1 MMVLNGKAI
10 KREHIMKQ
18 KRESKM
24 KILYFA
30 ELKELLNRSTET
42 IHLDTTL
49 TVQEFESYL
58 LKHHRELKSKNF
70 KLPLMKNSS
79 DKMIWSNQEIQ
90 LRSFH
95 RSVGVDQDESNYF
108 SRWRI

>member
-1 MMVLNGKAI
+1 
-10 KREHIMKQ
+10 
-18 KRESKM
+18 M

-58 LKHHRELKSKNF
+58 LKQ
-70 KLPLMKNSS
+70 P
-79 DKMIWSNQEIQ
+79 
-90 LRSFH
+90 
-95 RSVGVDQDESNYF
+95 
-108 SRWRI
+108 

>member
-1 MMVLNGKAI
+1 MMVLNGKVI
-10 KREHIMKQ
+10 KGTYNEA

-58 LKHHRELKSKNF
+58 LKRHRELKSK
-70 KLPLMKNSS
+70 
-79 DKMIWSNQEIQ
+79 ISNC
-90 LRSFH
+90 R
-95 RSVGVDQDESNYF
+95 
-108 SRWRI
+108 

>member
-1 MMVLNGKAI
+1 
-10 KREHIMKQ
+10 MKQ
-18 KRESKM
+18 KGESKM

-58 LKHHRELKSKNF
+58 LKHHSELKSKNF
-70 KLPLMKNSS
+70 K
-79 DKMIWSNQEIQ
+79 
-90 LRSFH
+90 
-95 RSVGVDQDESNYF
+95 
-108 SRWRI
+108 

>member
-1 MMVLNGKAI
+1 MARPSKGTYNEAKGV
-10 KREHIMKQ
+10 
-18 KRESKM
+18 SKM

-58 LKHHRELKSKNF
+58 LKRHRELKSK
-70 KLPLMKNSS
+70 
-79 DKMIWSNQEIQ
+79 ISNCC
-90 LRSFH
+90 
-95 RSVGVDQDESNYF
+95 
-108 SRWRI
+108 

>member
-1 MMVLNGKAI
+1 
-10 KREHIMKQ
+10 
-18 KRESKM
+18 M

-95 RSVGVDQDESNYF
+95 RSVGLIKMKAIILAGGESSRFGKAKAFAKIDNQYF
-108 SRWRI
+108 YQKL

>member
-1 MMVLNGKAI
+1 
-10 KREHIMKQ
+10 
-18 KRESKM
+18 M

-58 LKHHRELKSKNF
+58 LKRHRELKSKKF
-70 KLPLMKNSS
+70 Q
-79 DKMIWSNQEIQ
+79 IA
-90 LRSFH
+90 
-95 RSVGVDQDESNYF
+95 VTC
-108 SRWRI
+108 

>member
-1 MMVLNGKAI
+1 MARPSKGTYNEA
-10 KREHIMKQ
+10 

-30 ELKELLNRSTET
+30 ELKELLNQSTET

-58 LKHHRELKSKNF
+58 LKT
-70 KLPLMKNSS
+70 P
-79 DKMIWSNQEIQ
+79 
-90 LRSFH
+90 
-95 RSVGVDQDESNYF
+95 
-108 SRWRI
+108 

>member
-1 MMVLNGKAI
+1 MARPSKGTYNEA
-10 KREHIMKQ
+10 

-30 ELKELLNRSTET
+30 ELKELLNQSTET

-58 LKHHRELKSKNF
+58 LKHHSELKSKNF
-70 KLPLMKNSS
+70 KLLLMKNSS
-79 DKMIWSNQEIQ
+79 DRMI
-90 LRSFH
+90 
-95 RSVGVDQDESNYF
+95 
-108 SRWRI
+108 

>member
-1 MMVLNGKAI
+1 MFQFGKRKFGEDGAEWQGHQ
-10 KREHIMKQ
+10 KGTYNEA

-58 LKHHRELKSKNF
+58 LKHHSELKSKNF
-70 KLPLMKNSS
+70 K
-79 DKMIWSNQEIQ
+79 
-90 LRSFH
+90 
-95 RSVGVDQDESNYF
+95 
-108 SRWRI
+108 

>member
-1 MMVLNGKAI
+1 MQYLPHRKAAYAANEYAIERIKEIVPIWKRKFGMMDLNGKAI

-30 ELKELLNRSTET
+30 ELKELLNQSTET

-58 LKHHRELKSKNF
+58 LKT
-70 KLPLMKNSS
+70 P
-79 DKMIWSNQEIQ
+79 
-90 LRSFH
+90 
-95 RSVGVDQDESNYF
+95 
-108 SRWRI
+108 